1 MKGLDNFFIR
11 IKHTDESHE
20 TVSSPLNQANIILS
34 DPTFQHSKLI
44 SYSCIHFVDVYF
56 LFIDGKPPPPT
67 ETEMAAKLARL
78 KGWKTFMVYIAT
90 ET

>member
-1 MKGLDNFFIR
+1 MAVCVILYSCGGL
-11 IKHTDESHE
+11 
-20 TVSSPLNQANIILS
+20 V
-34 DPTFQHSKLI
+34 HSEVI